1 MLEVHPAKLW
11 AHIDANK
18 AVREPVLAM
27 SAQLHGWKALSVE
40 KYTLGIKMADTLVPL
55 FPQWNTIQ

>member
-1 MLEVHPAKLW
+1 MLKHDFQILLEVHPAKLW

-40 KYTLGIKMADTLVPL
+40 KYTF
-55 FPQWNTIQ
+55 FPNKEF